1 MPRKKKQSNGFVLT
15 RDNYYTPEADFVYMS
30 CSQYDSW
37 LECEAAT
44 VAKLQGRYKA
54 EPTEAFL
61 VGNYVHTYLE
71 GQKAHQEFLDE
82 NFDDIFK
89 TKLDKKTGDVIIT
102 GKYAPFEKADKMLG
116 ALYRQPVIRRYIE
129 ADGENEVIMH
139 GEIFGVPWRIRL
151 DKLILKENT
160 IIDYKTVADMHKT
173 EYNSKTGQ
181 RESFV
186 ELYGYTRRG
195 AVYTEVYKQFT
206 GKDVDPRFLLLCVS
220 KQDIPDTDALMLNH
234 RERYDFELEEVK
246 KRLGRI
252 IRIKNGEIKPLRC
265 GKCDY
270 CRSTK
275 VIRRIRPYWE
285 LTPGF
290 EGEKEEDEYFF
301 TKLPAEAQV
310 QRQ

>member
-1 MPRKKKQSNGFVLT
+1 MPRKKKTDNAGFVLT
-15 RDNYYTPEADFVYMS
+15 RENYYTPEADMAYMS

-71 GQKAHQEFLDE
+71 GEKAHAEFLDE
-82 NFDDIFK
+82 NADSIFK
-89 TKLDKKTGDVIIT
+89 PKIDKKTGDVIIT
-102 GKYAPFEKADKMLG
+102 GKYAPFEKADRMIE
-116 ALYRQPVIRRYIE
+116 ALYKQPIIRHFIE
-129 ADGENEVIMH
+129 AEGENEVIMH
-139 GEIFGVPWRIRL
+139 GEIFGMPWRIRL
-151 DKLILKENT
+151 DKLLLKENT

-173 EYNSKTGQ
+173 EFNPKTGQ

-195 AVYTEVYKQFT
+195 AIYTEVYKQFT
-206 GKDVDPRFLLLCVS
+206 GKKDVDPYFLLLCVS

-234 RERYDFELEEVK
+234 RERYNFELEEVK
-246 KRLGRI
+246 KHLVRI
-252 IRIKNGEIKPLRC
+252 RRIKNGEIKPLRC

-275 VIRRIRPYWE
+275 VIKRIRPYWE

-290 EGEKEEDEYFF
+290 EGEKEEDEYSFRSMQ
-301 TKLPAEAQV
+301 A
-310 QRQ
+310 